1 MSPPGACTFCGRE
14 NDPNSRFCID
24 CGKPLTVSSARTVQR
39 PASQPATGSIAAPT
53 TSATTTSAAP
63 LTPATAGR
71 VSPIEEALTRLTGV
85 CPRCGKSVD
94 PTLPYCG
101 HCGSRIDTSGETAGC
116 ESCGAAYQ
124 VGVDLFCARC
134 GSRVGE
140 STLREAYSGTTGRR
154 ARISRPRLSV
164 LNEDGVPATS
174 FMIEHG
180 EAVIGR
186 GDADV

>member
-1 MSPPGACTFCGRE
+1 MSG
-14 NDPNSRFCID
+14 DPNSRFCID
-24 CGKPLTVSSARTVQR
+24 CGKPLTVSSARTGQLT
-39 PASQPATGSIAAPT
+39 ASQTAAGAFATATGSTGTPAPT
-53 TSATTTSAAP
+53 DAWGHGSPGATGAM
-63 LTPATAGR
+63 GR

-101 HCGSRIDTSGETAGC
+101 HCGSRIDASGETAGC

-140 STLREAYSGTTGRR
+140 SVLRDAYGAESVRTVACASR
-154 ARISRPRLSV
+154 ARGWPS
-164 LNEDGVPATS
+164 
-174 FMIEHG
+174 
-180 EAVIGR
+180 
-186 GDADV
+186 